1 MTSPTAGAAS
11 GQVRA
16 DRVDAVVIGASYG
29 GVEALSILLPAV
41 PASLRPAVL
50 IVLHL
55 PRERASVL
63 AEIFSAKCARPV
75 REAVD
80 KEPVEP
86 GTVYF
91 APPDY
96 HLLVDS
102 VSRPGAS
109 AGAGAGDGNGPNR
122 GRGGRG
128 EAPVAAQLA
137 LSTDDLVNFSRPSID
152 VLFESAADVYG
163 PRLLGI
169 VLTGA
174 NHDGAAGLAAVHAAS
189 GITVVQHP
197 DTAQAALMPMAA
209 IKRSPVDY
217 VLTLDQIADLLRTLE
232 GETAAGSASMNT
244 GVSQ

>member
-11 GQVRA
+11 GLIRA
-16 DRVDAVVIGASYG
+16 DRIDAVVIGASYG
-29 GVEALSILLPAV
+29 GVEALSILLPAL
-41 PASLRPAVL
+41 PASLRPALL
-50 IVLHL
+50 IVIHL

-96 HLLVDS
+96 HLLVDRM
-102 VSRPGAS
+102 SRP
-109 AGAGAGDGNGPNR
+109 GAGAGDR
-122 GRGGRG
+122 HVRDRDRARGGRG
-128 EAPVAAQLA
+128 DVPVAAQIA

-163 PRLLGI
+163 QRLLGI

-197 DTAQAALMPMAA
+197 DTAQASLMPMAA

-217 VLTLDQIADLLRTLE
+217 VLTLDQIADLLRTLH
-232 GETAAGSASMNT
+232 GDSAAGSASMNT

>member
-1 MTSPTAGAAS
+1 MTPSPAGSAS
-11 GQVRA
+11 GSVRT
-16 DRVDAVVIGASYG
+16 DRIDAVAIGASAG
-29 GVEALSILLPAV
+29 GVEALSMLLPAV
-41 PASLRPAVL
+41 PAALRAAIL

-96 HLLVDS
+96 HLLVD
-102 VSRPGAS
+102 RAGP
-109 AGAGAGDGNGPNR
+109 AGAH
-122 GRGGRG
+122 
-128 EAPVAAQLA
+128 LA
-137 LSTDDLVNFSRPSID
+137 LSADDLVNFSRPSID

-163 PRLLGI
+163 QRLIGI
-169 VLTGA
+169 ILTGA
-174 NHDGAAGLAAVHAAS
+174 NHDGAAGLAAVHEAA

-197 DTAQAALMPMAA
+197 DTAQSSLMPMAA

-217 VLTLDQIADLLRTLE
+217 VLTLEQIAELLRSLE
-232 GETAAGSASMNT
+232 ETR
-244 GVSQ
+244 

>member
-1 MTSPTAGAAS
+1 MTSSPVGAAS
-11 GQVRA
+11 GSVRR
-16 DRVDAVVIGASYG
+16 DRIDAVAIGASAG
-29 GVEALSILLPAV
+29 GVEALSMLLPAV
-41 PASLRPAVL
+41 PAALRAAIL

-96 HLLVDS
+96 HLLVD
-102 VSRPGAS
+102 RAGP
-109 AGAGAGDGNGPNR
+109 AGAH
-122 GRGGRG
+122 
-128 EAPVAAQLA
+128 LA
-137 LSTDDLVNFSRPSID
+137 LSADDLVNFSRPSID

-163 PRLLGI
+163 QRLIGI
-169 VLTGA
+169 ILTGA
-174 NHDGAAGLAAVHAAS
+174 NHDGAAGLAAVHEAS

-197 DTAQAALMPMAA
+197 DTAQSSLMPMAA

-217 VLTLDQIADLLRTLE
+217 VLTLEQIAELLRSLE
-232 GETAAGSASMNT
+232 ETR
-244 GVSQ
+244 